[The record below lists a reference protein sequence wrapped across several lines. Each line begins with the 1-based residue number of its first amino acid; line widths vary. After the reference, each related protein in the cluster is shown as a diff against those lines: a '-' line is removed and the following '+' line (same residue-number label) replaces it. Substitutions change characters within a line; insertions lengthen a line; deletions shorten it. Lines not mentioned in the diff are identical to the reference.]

1 MENIAAFAKR
11 GSDCVLGASLIVDKT
26 NAEKIAYLSG
36 QLKDAGASHVKVL
49 GCVVSNDGPENNAYR
64 AKITDVVREQIADA
78 QMLVDDNFAVVDHYH
93 SLSEQFD
100 KPYTKGGILGSI
112 ADQRF
117 RNMWFSEANK
127 AGLHAVNPS
136 EHCQH
141 HCIAENKNRM
151 LLDFLRTDSD
161 RAAFV

>member
-1 MENIAAFAKR
+1 
-11 GSDCVLGASLIVDKT
+11 
-26 NAEKIAYLSG
+26 
-36 QLKDAGASHVKVL
+36 
-49 GCVVSNDGPENNAYR
+49 
-64 AKITDVVREQIADA
+64 
-78 QMLVDDNFAVVDHYH
+78 MLVDDNFAVVDHYH
-93 SLSEQFD
+93 SLSERFD

-161 RAAFV
+161 HAAFV